1 MFDFFGLR
9 KKAGKPKILIVEDE
23 PDLVKTIQDR
33 LEMNGYPTITAE
45 NGKVG
50 LTKAIKEKPD
60 IVLLDVNMPVMDGL
74 EMLEALTK
82 YPEGTDCL
90 VIMLTVR
97 SQKEDVA
104 RAEACGV
111 KDYLVKPFDLD
122 ELLEKI
128 ESVLKRR
135 KTSAK

>member
-23 PDLVKTIQDR
+23 LDIVRTFQDR
-33 LEMNGYPTITAE
+33 LEMDGYPIITAE
-45 NGKVG
+45 NGKEG
-50 LTKAIKEKPD
+50 LEKTIKEKPD
-60 IVLLDVNMPVMDGL
+60 IILLDVNMPVMDGF

-82 YPEGTDCL
+82 YPEGTDCS
-90 VIMLTVR
+90 VIILTVR

-111 KDYLVKPFDLD
+111 RDYLVKPFDLD

-128 ESVLKRR
+128 ESVWKRR
-135 KTSAK
+135 QADAK